1 MENIFSEHQSNATD
15 GRKKH
20 FIGIKTTLA
29 QFLNTQA
36 HSQMA
41 LCSFTNNH
49 SPFILTSY
57 ILVLYTDDHR
67 GFVLNAVINTKISI
81 IYMITM
87 MTIIYTM
94 NMMTIIYI

>member
-15 GRKKH
+15 GGKKH
-20 FIGIKTTLA
+20 FIGIKTADA
-29 QFLNTQA
+29 QFLNTRA

-49 SPFILTSY
+49 SPFILTSH

-81 IYMITM
+81 IYRVLFLTVP
-87 MTIIYTM
+87 TQKFLSVSR
-94 NMMTIIYI
+94 